1 MRRIFCGLRCGHQV
15 GETLGVC
22 IWWQICYHSLVRAVI
37 DTNVF
42 IGARLGTGAANAV
55 IAACLRSR
63 FIPLMGAA
71 LLAEYEDV
79 MGRATLFHGC
89 RLDAA
94 EREELLDIFLS
105 RCEWT
110 RVYYLWRPN
119 LRDEAD
125 NHLVELAVAGAAE
138 CIVTY
143 NLRDLRAMELRFP
156 ALRVM
161 TPEDFLKE
169 L

>member
-1 MRRIFCGLRCGHQV
+1 MRV
-15 GETLGVC
+15 
-22 IWWQICYHSLVRAVI
+22 VI

-42 IGARLGTGAANAV
+42 IGACLGRGAANAV
-55 IAACLRSR
+55 VAACLQGRCT
-63 FIPLMGAA
+63 PLMGAA
-71 LLAEYEDV
+71 LFAEYEDV
-79 MGRATLFHGC
+79 MGRDPLFHGC
-89 RLDAA
+89 RLDAG
-94 EREELLDIFLS
+94 EREELLDVFLS

-138 CIVTY
+138 CIVTR

-156 ALRVM
+156 GLRVVA
-161 TPEDFLKE
+161 PEAFLE
-169 L
+169 EI

>member
-1 MRRIFCGLRCGHQV
+1 M
-15 GETLGVC
+15 
-22 IWWQICYHSLVRAVI
+22 RAVI

-42 IGARLGTGAANAV
+42 INACLGGGAGNAV
-55 IAACLRSR
+55 VAAGLRGR
-63 FIPLMGAA
+63 YVPLMGTA

-79 MGRATLFHGC
+79 MGRAALFEGC
-89 RLDAA
+89 RLSPG
-94 EREELLDIFLS
+94 ERDELLDVFLS
-105 RCEWT
+105 CCEWT

-125 NHLVELAVAGAAE
+125 NYLVELAVAGAAE

-143 NLRDLRAMELRFP
+143 NLRDLSPMELRFP
-156 ALRVM
+156 GLRVV

-169 L
+169 I